1 MPSLTFAFHDK
12 EWRKNVVHKKFR
24 NGGNAQKSRGIFGG
38 IHKPLLSYEE
48 NEDSK
53 KD

>member
-1 MPSLTFAFHDK
+1 MEEKCCTQKTLKWGKCT
-12 EWRKNVVHKKFR
+12 
-24 NGGNAQKSRGIFGG
+24 KSRTFGG